1 MKTKDN
7 YTRKSTLVLTSIIAK
22 SQVDRINKRISSELY
37 ELRGEYKSLP
47 EGKLYIRYRGDL
59 VLFTERRK
67 GKLFGITRNRDLVH
81 MLARREYLQLQMAF
95 IDEILEE
102 GWTPRTEKIIARLYS
117 QIETLLKKYED
128 AGLDIDQITMT
139 PNQRIWNSD
148 RHSQKENRR
157 EELIY
162 PTRGGVYMRTQSER
176 FIGDLLERLHI
187 PYRYETRVTIN
198 NRAYHP
204 DFIIMLPDGR
214 LVILEHVGRMDL
226 REYDEDLITR
236 LQAYDSIGLMIGRNV
251 FMTFHHDIREETRVK
266 EVLFQVLTAS
276 PQWNK
281 TLVSVARKAGCQIE
295 QPAYGS

>member
-1 MKTKDN
+1 MGEKSKVLLTPVLAKTK
-7 YTRKSTLVLTSIIAK
+7 I
-22 SQVDRINKRISSELY
+22 DRINANLYGELSEMKK
-37 ELRGEYKSLP
+37 ELSSLP
-47 EGKLYIRYRGDL
+47 
-59 VLFTERRK
+59 K
-67 GKLFGITRNRDLVH
+67 GKLSIRVRNGHVQFNHRLDGTVKGITSFPETVH
-81 MLARREYLQLQMAF
+81 QLASKQYLELRAILLEQ
-95 IDEILEE
+95 ILEE
-102 GWTPRTEKIIARLYS
+102 GWTSETVRIISRLYP

-128 AGLDIDQITMT
+128 AGLDIERITMT

-226 REYDEDLITR
+226 REYDEDLIIR

-251 FMTFHHDIREETRVK
+251 FMTFHHDIREEARVK